1 MKMSEEIST
10 EPCRNIKATPA
21 RRDELTDDELKCI
34 DEIYASTCVQYK
46 DLLMEYEV
54 DKARNKK
61 IKKYKCFQTIANWKP
76 LRRHLSDF
84 EKEVV
89 AGPQSSTTILKH
101 VELREPG
108 TGQWFTYS
116 SKAYES
122 SKRVVSSYV
131 CVNHGICDKA
141 IPIFG
146 RIAKAFQRS
155 FASTVTYFVV
165 VDVYDTATFNTEL
178 SMWFVKPSV
187 TKKGVFLLEDVS
199 HPLVVAEDETHALL

>member
-1 MKMSEEIST
+1 MKMSEETST

-21 RRDELTDDELKCI
+21 RSDELTDDELKCS

-61 IKKYKCFQTIANWKP
+61 IKKYKHFPTIANWKP
-76 LRRHLSDF
+76 LHRDLSDF

-89 AGPQSSTTILKH
+89 TGPRSSTTILKR

-108 TGQWFTYS
+108 IGQWFTYS

-146 RIAKAFQRS
+146 RIAKAFQHS

-165 VDVYDTATFNTEL
+165 VDVYDTATFNAEL
-178 SMWFVKPSV
+178 SMWFVKPFI
-187 TKKGVFLLEDVS
+187 TKKGIFL
-199 HPLVVAEDETHALL
+199 